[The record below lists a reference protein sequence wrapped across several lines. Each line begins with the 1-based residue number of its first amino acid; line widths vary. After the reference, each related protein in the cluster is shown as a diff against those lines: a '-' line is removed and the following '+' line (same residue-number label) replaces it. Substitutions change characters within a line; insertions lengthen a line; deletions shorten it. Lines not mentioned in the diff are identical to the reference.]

1 MWKRAISLI
10 LSVLLICAI
19 FPLSAYAADDTLNN
33 ITIDL
38 TNYPDDISCT
48 EDADEVTTFT
58 IAAGSKK
65 IFSYEVSRTSR
76 VIRLTPSAEKP
87 VQKWEINGTEYS
99 YADSGSD
106 AYYIELS
113 DDFDAT
119 IAQTFIEL
127 GLGRRASGQNWTIK
141 PIGTQSGFKA
151 TVDVADKTQGS
162 VSSVENTTNEFE
174 LKATANPGYS
184 FDYWLVKSDG
194 SKITEN
200 PKKVTLTA
208 DETYTAYFRKWKQ
221 ATVSSEPEGVTSG
234 TDTDLVTAVRKWD
247 DTWTLTAYGA
257 VLDGKNYTVAYWSCD
272 EDPSFRSDKAMFD
285 VTLTEDRHYVAHYI
299 PWQIT
304 GISGMSAGGGS
315 WMSKTETG
323 SRPLIA
329 GTSVTVAV
337 EYDENVSDVNLP
349 HSTIELYSGDEA
361 AVKAGT
367 ATLLAK
373 REGTGGG
380 DRDTAFDGGRAT
392 INVDPW
398 PEDVTKIT
406 AVAYTDGCEKHYCT
420 LDVETGYGAEGLPLT
435 YLTSPRNCSTSATD
449 PGPYSPDIY
458 DAMAVQNAGTGAME
472 LYVAGIGGVY
482 QYAGSSGTTDFV
494 RMAGMEDLN
503 TSGNN
508 LALVSVALGVG
519 GTADD
524 LTALVKVYHA
534 LGGDQGGT
542 TTYEVRW
549 YDAAEEKWVTKN
561 TVPKDKAPS
570 TNGEANKVLILSSD
584 EIWTQNAY
592 YDGVEWTL
600 HGLSFDT
607 FEKVNSTTAY
617 ATATNGTVYKLN
629 AVRSGVSDAWTQVDL
644 GGKLLGS
651 RYDGALAVKL
661 TSGGYAILN
670 ADSSTAATY
679 PEITKDIF
687 GDTWTKDGVFKPAT
701 YGESFVHTVGFGG
714 DGKVY
719 ALIQGSG
726 RNYVVRADES
736 GWTLMD
742 TVEAFDVG
750 GTNEMEKRPAT
761 PTYIA
766 NLGEGVSL
774 FFGDKGSLYLHAQD
788 FTVTFNSNGGS
799 AVASITG
806 QAWSSFV
813 MPIPT
818 KSGMSFAGWYTDAGL
833 TKLYANP
840 VIPAADLVL
849 YAKWTETSADRWA
862 EDREKALKQ
871 LDNALERMD
880 KGDYSDANWQRVL
893 VEYENGKYAI
903 AIADPQPA
911 SEDVSDINKAVQD
924 TIYAALNTAIDRM
937 NAIPVLNLPP
947 IDVVVSMDAQTIG
960 LGYMIKPTIVHT
972 TKYTKASEVITD
984 AIVENIKTKYGLD
997 LKGYVTKHE
1006 SEPAGTYAYMNT
1018 GSVLS
1023 DFYLAQVY
1031 WPNQQNAKIAQYIL
1045 DVCGDKISETQVEND
1060 KQGKYLGE
1068 FDYYNMSGWMYSIS
1082 NIGDSK
1088 LPSFPGV
1095 GAAGWRMRDGEV
1107 MRWQFTVYGYGSDLN
1122 ADNSEWGSASITGDS
1137 GDKTALTYKIA
1148 QMREEYKDAS
1158 ADKTYKSGDD
1168 KLETSRIYMNVFDGV
1183 LCDPLANQAKLDA
1196 AVADLDLV
1204 AAELANADALTAV
1217 TDKILAIGT
1226 VKLENGKLV
1235 KAGDVTAESGP
1246 KIEEARKAY
1255 DALTEEQ
1262 KKLFGKAYPEYLE
1275 ALEAAEKAY
1284 EQIKDTEA
1292 AKKAAAEVDAMIDAL
1307 PDPDDITLR
1316 DKAAIDAAMKAYED
1330 LSEAAKGYVK
1340 NHDKLVACKE
1350 AYDKLNDKP
1359 NPPTPPT
1366 PPTPSKPATPSKP
1379 KDDKPTT
1386 GSSFTDVPAGSWYA
1400 DAVNYVSDK
1409 GLMNGT
1415 SKNSFS
1421 PNATTTRGMIVTI
1434 LARVEGVNT
1443 NGTPWY
1449 AAGQKWA
1456 MDNGISDG
1464 TNMTGEVTREQLAA
1478 ILYRYAKLKGYDT
1491 SKSNKLD
1498 SFKDADKVSSWAV
1511 EAMQWANAES
1521 LINGKSN
1528 SMLDPQGKATRA
1540 ETAAILMRFM
1550 ENIAK

>member
-1 MWKRAISLI
+1 MVNAYAEDVSGDNLKIIVDLRNYNGTVSGEWKDINGNVFSIQSGMRNEILLTSDTRFSKKYKAVITLEDVTGLYDWSVIGAIDGRLKKSATQTEVVSNTVNGGKKDWSFVVLKDNQITFDLQQSDVKTLI
-10 LSVLLICAI
+10 TRDNWGGRTLTIIPVFEASTYIAEASSNNAEMG
-19 FPLSAYAADDTLNN
+19 SAYA
-33 ITIDL
+33 
-38 TNYPDDISCT
+38 Y
-48 EDADEVTTFT
+48 
-58 IAAGSKK
+58 AAG
-65 IFSYEVSRTSR
+65 
-76 VIRLTPSAEKP
+76 
-87 VQKWEINGTEYS
+87 
-99 YADSGSD
+99 
-106 AYYIELS
+106 
-113 DDFDAT
+113 
-119 IAQTFIEL
+119 
-127 GLGRRASGQNWTIK
+127 
-141 PIGTQSGFKA
+141 
-151 TVDVADKTQGS
+151 
-162 VSSVENTTNEFE
+162 
-174 LKATANPGYS
+174 TANTYLLYAEPKEECT
-184 FDYWLVKSDG
+184 FEYWLKDG
-194 SKITEN
+194 APIDNKITEQTHEITITEN
-200 PKKVTLTA
+200 SH
-208 DETYTAYFRKWKQ
+208 YTAYFRK
-221 ATVSSEPEGVTSG
+221 AYRPEVLLSPENVASVSAEWV
-234 TDTDLVTAVRKWD
+234 VN
-247 DTWTLTAYGA
+247 DTWRLTAATSQQDYSFS
-257 VLDGKNYTVAYWSCD
+257 NWSCD
-272 EDPSFRSDKAMFD
+272 EDSSFSSNAQQTY
-285 VTLTEDRHYVAHYI
+285 VTLKQDEQHYVAHYL
-299 PWQIT
+299 PYQIT
-304 GISGMSAGGGS
+304 DISSMSAGGGS
-315 WMSKTETG
+315 WQAKTEIG
-323 SRPLIA
+323 SRPLIV
-329 GTSVTVAV
+329 GTGVQVDV
-337 EYDENVSDVNLP
+337 DYDENTTDPWLP

-373 REGTGGG
+373 REGQG
-380 DRDTAFDGGRAT
+380 DRDRNTAFDGGHAT
-392 INVDPW
+392 IIVDPW
-398 PEDVTKIT
+398 PADVTQIT
-406 AVAYTDGCEKHYCT
+406 AVAYTDDCDKHYCT
-420 LDVETGYGAEGLPLT
+420 LNVQTGYGAEGLNLS
-435 YLTSPRNCSTSATD
+435 YLTSPRNCRTSSAD
-449 PGPYSPDIY
+449 PGPYNPDIY
-458 DAMAVQNAGTGAME
+458 DAAVVQNAETGAME

-482 QYAGSSGTTDFV
+482 QYVGSNGTTDFV

-503 TSGNN
+503 VSGDT
-508 LALVSVALGVG
+508 LSLVSVALGVG
-519 GTADD
+519 GTSDD
-524 LTALVKVYHA
+524 LTSLVKVYHS

-542 TTYEVRW
+542 TSYEVRW
-549 YDAAEEKWVTKN
+549 YNTAEGKWETKN
-561 TVPKDKAPS
+561 TIPKDKAPS

-629 AVRSGVSDAWTQVDL
+629 AERNGVSDSWTPVDL

-661 TSGGYAILN
+661 TSGGYAIRN
-670 ADSSTAATY
+670 ADGTTDATY

-750 GTNEMEKRPAT
+750 GTNEMEKRPTT

-766 NLGEGVSL
+766 SLGEGVSL
-774 FFGDKGSLYLHAQD
+774 LFGDKGSLYLHAQD
-788 FTVTFNSNGGS
+788 YTVTFNSNGGS
-799 AVASITG
+799 TVSPITG

-818 KSGMSFAGWYTDAGL
+818 KSGMSFAGWYTDEGL
-833 TKLYANP
+833 TKLYTNP
-840 VIPAADLVL
+840 VIPAANLTF

-871 LDNALERMD
+871 LDDALSRMEQT
-880 KGDYSDANWQRVL
+880 DYSEANWQRVL

-1095 GAAGWRMRDGEV
+1095 GAAGWRLRDGEV

-1158 ADKTYKSGDD
+1158 ADKTYKAGDD
-1168 KLETSRIYMNVFDGV
+1168 VLETSRIYMNVFDDV

-1204 AAELANADALTAV
+1204 AAELENADALTAV
-1217 TDKILAIGT
+1217 TDKILAMGT

-1235 KAGDVTAESGP
+1235 KDGDVTAESGP

-1255 DALTEEQ
+1255 DALNEEQ
-1262 KKLFGKAYPEYLE
+1262 KKLFSKAYPEYLE

-1284 EQIKDTEA
+1284 EQVKDTEA

-1307 PDPDDITLR
+1307 PNPEDITLD
-1316 DKAAIDAAMKAYED
+1316 DKDAIDAAMKAYED
-1330 LSEAAKGYVK
+1330 LSDAAKGYVE

-1366 PPTPSKPATPSKP
+1366 PPTPSKPTTPSKP

-1386 GSSFTDVPAGSWYA
+1386 GSSFTDVPAGSWYE
-1400 DAVNYVSDK
+1400 DAVNYVSEK

-1415 SKNSFS
+1415 SKNGFS

-1464 TNMTGEVTREQLAA
+1464 TNMIGEVTREQLAA

>member
-1 MWKRAISLI
+1 MVNACAEDVSGDNLKIIVDLRNYNGTVSGEWKDSNGNIFSIQSGMRNEILLTTDTRFSKKYKAVITLEDVTSLYDWSVIGAIDGRLKKSATQTEVVSNTVNGGKKDWSFVVLKGNQITFDLQQSDVKTLI
-10 LSVLLICAI
+10 TRDNWGGRTLTIIPVFEASTYIAEASSNNAEMG
-19 FPLSAYAADDTLNN
+19 SAYA
-33 ITIDL
+33 
-38 TNYPDDISCT
+38 Y
-48 EDADEVTTFT
+48 
-58 IAAGSKK
+58 AAGTVNT
-65 IFSYEVSRTSR
+65 Y
-76 VIRLTPSAEKP
+76 LLYAEPK
-87 VQKWEINGTEYS
+87 EEC
-99 YADSGSD
+99 
-106 AYYIELS
+106 
-113 DDFDAT
+113 
-119 IAQTFIEL
+119 TFE
-127 GLGRRASGQNWTIK
+127 
-141 PIGTQSGFKA
+141 
-151 TVDVADKTQGS
+151 
-162 VSSVENTTNEFE
+162 
-174 LKATANPGYS
+174 
-184 FDYWLVKSDG
+184 YWLKDG
-194 SKITEN
+194 EPIDNKITEQTHEITITEN
-200 PKKVTLTA
+200 SH
-208 DETYTAYFRKWKQ
+208 YTAYFRK
-221 ATVSSEPEGVTSG
+221 AYRPEVSLSPENVAS
-234 TDTDLVTAVRKWD
+234 VSAEWVVN
-247 DTWTLTAYGA
+247 DTWRLTAAASQQDYSFS
-257 VLDGKNYTVAYWSCD
+257 NWSCD
-272 EDPSFRSDKAMFD
+272 EDSSFRSNAQQTY
-285 VTLTEDRHYVAHYI
+285 VTLRQDEQHYVAHYL
-299 PWQIT
+299 PYQIT

-315 WMSKTETG
+315 WQAKNEIG
-323 SRPLIA
+323 SRPLIV
-329 GTSVTVAV
+329 GTGVQVDV
-337 EYDENVSDVNLP
+337 DYDENTTDPWLP

-373 REGTGGG
+373 REGQG
-380 DRDTAFDGGRAT
+380 DRDRNTAFDGGHAT
-392 INVDPW
+392 ITVDPW
-398 PEDVTKIT
+398 PADVTQIT
-406 AVAYTDGCEKHYCT
+406 AVAYTDDCDKHYCT
-420 LDVETGYGAEGLPLT
+420 LNVQTGYGADGMDLS
-435 YLTSPRNCSTSATD
+435 YLTSPRNCRTSSAD
-449 PGPYSPDIY
+449 PGPYNPDIY
-458 DAMAVQNAGTGAME
+458 DATAVQNAETGAME

-482 QYAGSSGTTDFV
+482 QYVGSNGTTDFV
-494 RMAGMEDLN
+494 RMPGMEDLN
-503 TSGNN
+503 VSGDT
-508 LALVSVALGVG
+508 LSLVSVALGVG
-519 GTADD
+519 GTSDD
-524 LTALVKVYHA
+524 LTSLVKVYHS

-549 YDAAEEKWVTKN
+549 YDAAEGKWVTKN
-561 TVPKDKAPS
+561 TIPKDKAPS

-600 HGLSFDT
+600 HGLGFDT
-607 FEKVNSTTAY
+607 FEKVNEATAY

-714 DGKVY
+714 DGNVY

-813 MPIPT
+813 MPIPA

-871 LDNALERMD
+871 LDDALSRMEQT
-880 KGDYSDANWQRVL
+880 DYSEANWQRVL

-1031 WPNQQNAKIAQYIL
+1031 WPNQTNAKIAQYIL

-1095 GAAGWRMRDGEV
+1095 GAAGWRLRDGEV
-1107 MRWQFTVYGYGSDLN
+1107 MRWQFTVYGYGADLN
-1122 ADNSEWGSASITGDS
+1122 ADNSAWGQESITGDS

-1158 ADKTYKSGDD
+1158 TDKTYKAGDD
-1168 KLETSRIYMNVFDGV
+1168 VLETSRIYMNVFDDV

-1204 AAELANADALTAV
+1204 AAELENADALTAV
-1217 TDKILAIGT
+1217 TDKILAMGT

-1235 KAGDVTAESGP
+1235 KDGEVTAESGP

-1255 DALTEEQ
+1255 AALNEEQ
-1262 KKLFGKAYPEYLE
+1262 KKLFSKAYPEYLE

-1284 EQIKDTEA
+1284 EQVKDTEA
-1292 AKKAAAEVDAMIDAL
+1292 AKAAAAEVDAMIDAL
-1307 PDPDDITLR
+1307 PDPEDITLD
-1316 DKAAIDAAMKAYED
+1316 DKDAIDAAMKAYDD
-1330 LSEAAKGYVK
+1330 LSDAAKGYVE

-1366 PPTPSKPATPSKP
+1366 PPTPSKPTTPSKP

-1386 GSSFTDVPAGSWYA
+1386 GSSFMDVPSGSWYA
-1400 DAVNYVSDK
+1400 DAVNYVSEK

-1415 SKNSFS
+1415 SKNGFS

-1456 MDNGISDG
+1456 MYNGISDG
-1464 TNMTGEVTREQLAA
+1464 TNRVGEVTREQLAA

-1511 EAMQWANAES
+1511 EAMQWANAEG

-1528 SMLDPQGKATRA
+1528 NLLDPQGKATRA

>member
-10 LSVLLICAI
+10 LTVLLICTI
-19 FPLSAYAADDTLNN
+19 LPLSAYAANDPNSL
-33 ITIDL
+33 TIDL
-38 TNYPDDISCT
+38 TDYPEDISGT
-48 EDADEVTTFT
+48 EDIDSVVTDFT
-58 IAAGSKK
+58 ITAGSKK
-65 IFSYEVSRTSR
+65 TFSYDYAKITR
-76 VIRLTPSAEKP
+76 IIKLTPSAEKP
-87 VQKWEINGTEYS
+87 VQKWDINGTEYS
-99 YADSGSD
+99 YADSGKDWYYIDLTNKFSVKITQT
-106 AYYIELS
+106 YIELS
-113 DDFDAT
+113 
-119 IAQTFIEL
+119 L
-127 GLGRRASGQNWTIK
+127 GKKASGENWTIK
-141 PIGTQSGFKA
+141 PIGTQTGFKA
-151 TVDVADKTQGS
+151 TAEVADETQGS
-162 VSSVENTTNEFE
+162 AIAAEIATNEFE

-184 FDYWLVKSDG
+184 FDYWLVKSDS

-200 PKKVTLTA
+200 PKTVTLTA
-208 DETYTAYFRKWKQ
+208 DETYTAYFREWKQ
-221 ATVSSEPEGVTSG
+221 ATVSSELEGLTSG
-234 TDTDLVTAVRKWD
+234 SDTDLATAARKWD
-247 DTWTLTAYGA
+247 DTWTLTAKSG
-257 VLDGKNYTVAYWSCD
+257 VRLDDKEYVFTYWSCD
-272 EDPSFRSDKAMFD
+272 QDPSFKSERRQFD
-285 VTLTEDRHYVAHYI
+285 VTLTENRSYVAHYL
-299 PWQIT
+299 PPQIT
-304 GISGMSAGGGS
+304 GITGISAGGS
-315 WMSKTETG
+315 SDWATTEKG
-323 SRPLIA
+323 SRPLIT
-329 GTSVTVAV
+329 GTSVKIAV
-337 EYDENVSDVNLP
+337 QYTDNGNIP
-349 HSTIELYSGDEA
+349 HSWIKLYAGSEA
-361 AVKAGT
+361 EVKAGT
-367 ATLLAK
+367 ATLLTQ
-373 REGTGGG
+373 REGE
-380 DRDTAFDGGRAT
+380 DSERDSAFDESGNAKLTVDLWPEGVTQITAFAQTDDCEAHYFT
-392 INVDPW
+392 I
-398 PEDVTKIT
+398 
-406 AVAYTDGCEKHYCT
+406 
-420 LDVETGYGAEGLPLT
+420 DVETAPGAEGIPMS
-435 YLTSPRNCSTSATD
+435 YLTSPRNCRTSASD
-449 PGPYSPDIY
+449 PGPYNPDIY
-458 DAMAVQNAGTGAME
+458 GAAAVQNAETGEME

-482 QYAGSSGTTDFV
+482 QYVGSKGTTDFV
-494 RMAGMEDLN
+494 RMPGMEDLN
-503 TSGNN
+503 TSGDN

-549 YDAAEEKWVTKN
+549 YNTAEGKWETKN
-561 TVPKDKAPS
+561 TIPKDKAPS
-570 TNGEANKVLILSSD
+570 TNGEANKVLILGSD

-600 HGLSFDT
+600 HGLGFDT
-607 FEKVNSTTAY
+607 FEKVNEATAY
-617 ATATNGTVYKLN
+617 ATATNGTIYKLN
-629 AVRSGVSDAWTQVDL
+629 AERSGISDAWTQVDL

-661 TSGGYAILN
+661 TSGGFAILN
-670 ADSSTAATY
+670 ADGTTAATY
-679 PEITKDIF
+679 PEITPDIF
-687 GDTWTKDGVFKPAT
+687 GDVWTKDGAFKPQT
-701 YGESFVHTVGFGG
+701 NGVSPVETVGFGG
-714 DGKVY
+714 DGNVY
-719 ALIQGSG
+719 ALVVGAG
-726 RNYVVRADES
+726 RNYVVRADGSE
-736 GWTLMD
+736 WTLLD

-750 GTNEMEKRPAT
+750 GTNETEKRPAV
-761 PTYIA
+761 PSRIA
-766 NLGEGVSL
+766 SLGEGVSL
-774 FFGDKGSLYLHAQD
+774 LYGEKGSLYLHAQY

-799 AVASITG
+799 AVSPITG

-818 KSGMSFAGWYTDAGL
+818 KSGMSFAGWYTDEGL
-833 TKLYANP
+833 TKLYTNP
-840 VIPAADLVL
+840 VIPAANLTL
-849 YAKWTETSADRWA
+849 YAKWTETSTDRWA

-880 KGDYSDANWQRVL
+880 EGDYSNANWQRVL

-937 NAIPVLNLPP
+937 NAIPVLVLPP

-972 TKYTKASEVITD
+972 TKYTQASVVITD
-984 AIVENIKTKYGLD
+984 MIKQNIREKYGLTLD
-997 LKGYVTKHE
+997 GYATYHE

-1018 GSVLS
+1018 GTTRT

-1107 MRWQFTVYGYGSDLN
+1107 MRWQFTVYGYGADLN
-1122 ADNSEWGSASITGDS
+1122 ADNSAWGQESITGDS

-1168 KLETSRIYMNVFDGV
+1168 KLETSRIYMNVFDDV

-1204 AAELANADALTAV
+1204 AAELENADALTAV

-1235 KAGDVTAESGP
+1235 KDGEVTAESGP

-1284 EQIKDTEA
+1284 EQVKDEEA
-1292 AKKAAAEVDAMIDAL
+1292 AKAAAAEVEALIDAL
-1307 PDPDDITLR
+1307 PDPDDITFD
-1316 DKAAIDAAMKAYED
+1316 DKDAIDAAMKAYED
-1330 LSEAAKGYVK
+1330 LSDTAKGYVE

-1366 PPTPSKPATPSKP
+1366 PPTPSKPTTPSKP

-1386 GSSFTDVPAGSWYA
+1386 GSSFTDVPAGSWYE
-1400 DAVNYVSDK
+1400 DAVNYVSEK

-1415 SKNSFS
+1415 SKNGFS